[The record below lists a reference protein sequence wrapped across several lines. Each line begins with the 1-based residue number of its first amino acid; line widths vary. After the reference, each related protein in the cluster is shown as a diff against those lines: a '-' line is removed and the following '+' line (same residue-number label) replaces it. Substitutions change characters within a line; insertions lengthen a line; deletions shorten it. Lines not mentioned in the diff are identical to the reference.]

1 MQDALGTSTIEI
13 FIMHSGQPLVE
24 ETVKVKLTMIQSTQ
38 MIVMQLTTFKSIIII
53 VIKEIIIIK

>member
-1 MQDALGTSTIEI
+1 MQDALGTSTIEL
-13 FIMHSGQPLVE
+13 FIMQSGQPLVE
-24 ETVKVKLTMIQSTQ
+24 ETVKLKLTMIQSTQ